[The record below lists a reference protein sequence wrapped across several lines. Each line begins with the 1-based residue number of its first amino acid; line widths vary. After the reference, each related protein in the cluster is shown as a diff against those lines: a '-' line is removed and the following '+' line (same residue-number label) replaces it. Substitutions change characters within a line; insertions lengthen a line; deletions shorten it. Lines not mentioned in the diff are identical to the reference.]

1 MMNKII
7 FIYFALVIVVSAILT
22 ITRRNPMHSIM
33 FMLLLFFHIAGVFV
47 LLHAEFLAAV
57 QLIVYAGAILI
68 LYLFVVMLLN
78 VDKESSAARANRF
91 WPWMIAFGL
100 LLAGEIMLLISRG
113 AFPAETGQSMSLAGT
128 GVKELGIVLYQKYL
142 IPFEIASVIL
152 LVGLVGAVMLAKK
165 KRVIK
170 SLKGRIRSLR
180 SSKSLKSLKSLPNS

>member
-1 MMNKII
+1 MMSKII
-7 FIYFALVIVVSAILT
+7 FIYFALVIVASALLT
-22 ITRRNPMHSIM
+22 ITRRNPVHSIM

-91 WPWMIAFGL
+91 WPWMIAFGVL
-100 LLAGEIMLLISRG
+100 IAGEIMLLVSHG
-113 AFPAETGQSMSLAGT
+113 SFPAEAGQSMSLAGT

-152 LVGLVGAVMLAKK
+152 LVGLIGAVMLAKK
-165 KRVIK
+165 RT
-170 SLKGRIRSLR
+170 SD
-180 SSKSLKSLKSLPNS
+180 